1 MIRTGMHIPF
11 SPPDITEAEIQ
22 QVADVLRSGWITTGP
37 KTKELER
44 KKMCIRD
51 SDKGE
56 LYIITGITDGY
67 VALSDGRLKPVDHP
81 KQKKPMHIAKKAD
94 IPALLAEKLTQGMPL
109 TNEDIKRVIKLW
121 RSENV

>member
-1 MIRTGMHIPF
+1 MAYQTGMLVESRAGH
-11 SPPDITEAEIQ
+11 
-22 QVADVLRSGWITTGP
+22 
-37 KTKELER
+37 
-44 KKMCIRD
+44 
-51 SDKGE
+51 DKGE